1 MSPPAWIEIA
11 RRKQEEQGSRIPKEW
26 VIDGEKWMEQSGV
39 TVEEVLK
46 EREGPAILSER
57 ELDITSNNDAVDLVE
72 KIRAGELS
80 SEEVVT
86 AFCKRAAVVHQLVS
100 GKCALSMSR
109 NTLDYPFRIIG

>member
-11 RRKQEEQGSRIPKEW
+11 RRKQEEQKSRIPKEW
-26 VIDGEKWMEQSGV
+26 IIDGEEWKERSGV

-46 EREGPAILSER
+46 GREGPAILSER

-86 AFCKRAAVVHQLVS
+86 AFCKRAAVAHQLVS
-100 GKCALSMSR
+100 GNCAFSMSR
-109 NTLDYPFRIIG
+109 NPLDDLFRIIG